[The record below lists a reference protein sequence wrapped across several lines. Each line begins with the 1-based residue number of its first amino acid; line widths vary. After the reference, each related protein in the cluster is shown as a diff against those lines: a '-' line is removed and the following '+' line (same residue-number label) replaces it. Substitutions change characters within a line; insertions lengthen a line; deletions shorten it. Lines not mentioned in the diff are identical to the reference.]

1 MKETDLHK
9 YQLACVQHI
18 IEHPFCGV
26 FVDMGLGKTISTLT
40 AINYLMFDYCEVN
53 SVLVIAPKRVAESV
67 WQEEAEKW
75 EHTKHLRFS
84 KIIGTAKQRIAAV
97 METKADIYI
106 ISRDNVAWLCALYGG
121 GKLPFD
127 MVVVDELSSFK
138 SYKSERFKALRGARP
153 YLKRLVGLTGTPAPN
168 GLIDLWPQIY
178 LMDRGERLEKTI
190 SRYRER
196 YFRPGQTNGHVVYSY
211 DLMSDSEY
219 LIHKKI
225 EDICISMKAD
235 DYLEMPFRTDNYI
248 KLRMPEAL
256 KKQYDDFE
264 KNKVLDLI
272 SAAET
277 IEQEDENGNSVFV
290 EKPVEVNVVN
300 AAALSNK
307 LLQFANGAIY
317 DEERNVFP
325 IHDIKLE
332 ALKEI
337 IEDANG
343 QSVLVAWTY
352 QFDRDRIVEY
362 LKKYKPR
369 ELKNNKDIE
378 DWNAGK
384 IQVMLAH
391 PASAGHGLNL
401 QAGGSIIV
409 WFGQTWSLE
418 LYQQF
423 NARLYRQGQQNH
435 VVINHLILQGT
446 HDEDVIRALKA
457 KDKKQN
463 ALMNSIKAK
472 IDKYKNICNMGR
484 NGKQTPVFPEMVKFV
499 NDNVGK
505 VVSSSEI
512 LLGKEPGRNSET
524 AYLYKFVK
532 LGYVEPVDDNSFVK
546 DKTASFKVIK
556 EFPKHYNSVMFM
568 DELRVANGYIP
579 DNHKRKVY

>member
-9 YQLACVQHI
+9 YQKACVEHI
-18 IEHPFCGV
+18 ITHPFCGV
-26 FVDMGLGKTISTLT
+26 FLDMGLGKTVSTLT
-40 AINYLMFDYCEVN
+40 AINYLMFDYLEIN

-75 EHTKHLRFS
+75 DHLKHLSFS
-84 KIIGTAKQRIAAV
+84 KIIGSAKQRISAV
-97 METKADIYI
+97 MDTKADIYI

-127 MVVVDELSSFK
+127 MVVIDELSSFK

-190 SRYRER
+190 SRYREK

-235 DYLEMPFRTDNYI
+235 DYLEMPERTDNYI
-248 KLRMPEAL
+248 KLKMPEQI

-264 KNKVLDLI
+264 KNKVLDLFK
-272 SAAET
+272 SK
-277 IEQEDENGNSVFV
+277 QEYLDNADKWVD
-290 EKPVEVNVVN
+290 KPVEINAVN

-307 LLQFANGAIY
+307 LLQFANGAVY
-317 DEERNVFP
+317 DENHKVFP

-343 QSVLVAWTY
+343 QSVLVAWTF
-352 QFDRDRIVEY
+352 QFDRDRIMDY

-369 ELKNNKDIE
+369 ELKTNKDIE

-401 QAGGSIIV
+401 QAGGNLIV

-446 HDEDVIRALKA
+446 HDEDAIRALKA

-472 IDKYKNICNMGR
+472 IDKYKKYM
-484 NGKQTPVFPEMVKFV
+484 
-499 NDNVGK
+499 
-505 VVSSSEI
+505 
-512 LLGKEPGRNSET
+512 
-524 AYLYKFVK
+524 
-532 LGYVEPVDDNSFVK
+532 
-546 DKTASFKVIK
+546 
-556 EFPKHYNSVMFM
+556 
-568 DELRVANGYIP
+568 
-579 DNHKRKVY
+579 

>member
-1 MKETDLHK
+1 MLERNNLHN
-9 YQLACVQHI
+9 YQKACVEHI
-18 IEHPFCGV
+18 ITHPYCGL
-26 FVDMGLGKTISTLT
+26 FIDMGLGKTAITLT
-40 AINYLMFDYCEVN
+40 AISDLMYDYCEIN

-75 EHTKHLRFS
+75 GHLKHLRFS
-84 KIIGTAKQRIAAV
+84 KIIGSAKQRISAV
-97 METKADIYI
+97 MDTKADIYI

-127 MVVVDELSSFK
+127 MVVIDELSSFK

-190 SRYRER
+190 SRYREK
-196 YFRPGQTNGHVVYSY
+196 YFRPGQTNGHVIYSY

-225 EDICISMKAD
+225 EDICISMKAN
-235 DYLEMPFRTDNYI
+235 DYLEMPERTDNYI
-248 KLRMPEAL
+248 KLKMPEQI

-264 KNKVLDLI
+264 RNKVLDLFKP
-272 SAAET
+272 
-277 IEQEDENGNSVFV
+277 EQEYLDNVDKWV
-290 EKPVEVNVVN
+290 DKPVEINAVN

-307 LLQFANGAIY
+307 LLQFANGAMY
-317 DEERNVFP
+317 DENRKVFP

-343 QSVLVAWTY
+343 QSVLVAWTF
-352 QFDRDRIVEY
+352 QFDRDRIMDY

-369 ELKNNKDIE
+369 ELKTNKDIE

-401 QAGGSIIV
+401 QTGGNLIV

-423 NARLYRQGQQNH
+423 NARLYRQGQKNH
-435 VVINHLILQGT
+435 VIINHLILQGT
-446 HDEDVIRALKA
+446 HDEDVIRALKN

-463 ALMNSIKAK
+463 ALMDSIKAK
-472 IDKYKNICNMGR
+472 INKYK
-484 NGKQTPVFPEMVKFV
+484 K
-499 NDNVGK
+499 
-505 VVSSSEI
+505 
-512 LLGKEPGRNSET
+512 
-524 AYLYKFVK
+524 
-532 LGYVEPVDDNSFVK
+532 
-546 DKTASFKVIK
+546 
-556 EFPKHYNSVMFM
+556 
-568 DELRVANGYIP
+568 YI
-579 DNHKRKVY
+579 

>member
-9 YQLACVQHI
+9 YQKACVEHI
-18 IEHPFCGV
+18 ISHPFCGV
-26 FVDMGLGKTISTLT
+26 FLDMGLGKTVSTLT
-40 AINYLMFDYCEVN
+40 AINYLMFDYLEIN

-75 EHTKHLRFS
+75 DHLKHLRFS
-84 KIIGTAKQRIAAV
+84 KIIGTQKQRIHAIT
-97 METKADIYI
+97 ETKADVYI
-106 ISRDNVAWLCALYGG
+106 ISRDNVAWLCAMYGG

-211 DLMSDSEY
+211 NLMDDSEKF
-219 LIHKKI
+219 IHKKI

-248 KLRMPEAL
+248 KLRMPDDL

-272 SAAET
+272 KP
-277 IEQEDENGNSVFV
+277 EQEYLEGVDKWVD
-290 EKPVEVNVVN
+290 KPVEVNVVN

-317 DEERNVFP
+317 DEDKNVFP
-325 IHDIKLE
+325 IHDIKLD

-352 QFDRDRIVEY
+352 QFDRDRILEH
-362 LKKYKPR
+362 LKSYKPR
-369 ELKNNKDIE
+369 ELKTNRDIE

-401 QAGGSIIV
+401 QAGGNIIV

-423 NARLYRQGQQNH
+423 NARLYRQGQQKG
-435 VVINHLILQGT
+435 VIVHHLIMKGT
-446 HDEDVIRALKA
+446 HDEDVIQALKA
-457 KDKKQN
+457 KDRKQN
-463 ALMNSIKAK
+463 ALMDSIKAK
-472 IDKYKNICNMGR
+472 IDKYK
-484 NGKQTPVFPEMVKFV
+484 KF
-499 NDNVGK
+499 
-505 VVSSSEI
+505 
-512 LLGKEPGRNSET
+512 
-524 AYLYKFVK
+524 
-532 LGYVEPVDDNSFVK
+532 
-546 DKTASFKVIK
+546 
-556 EFPKHYNSVMFM
+556 M
-568 DELRVANGYIP
+568 
-579 DNHKRKVY
+579 

>member
-1 MKETDLHK
+1 MMLTESNLHN
-9 YQLACVQHI
+9 YQKACVEHI
-18 IEHPFCGV
+18 ITHPFCGV
-26 FVDMGLGKTISTLT
+26 FLDMGLGKTVTTLT
-40 AINYLMFDYCEVN
+40 AINYLMNDYCEIN

-75 EHTKHLRFS
+75 VHLQHLRFS
-84 KIIGTAKQRIAAV
+84 KIIGTQKQRIAAV

-138 SYKSERFKALRGARP
+138 SYKSVRFKALRGARP

-178 LMDRGERLEKTI
+178 LMDRGDRLEKTI
-190 SRYRER
+190 SRYREK

-211 DLMSDSEY
+211 NLMSDSEQ
-219 LIHKKI
+219 LIHKRI

-235 DYLEMPFRTDNYI
+235 DYLEMPLRTDNYI
-248 KLRMPEAL
+248 RLRMPDDI

-264 KNKVLDLI
+264 KNKILDLLNTV
-272 SAAET
+272 ET
-277 IEQEDENGNSVFV
+277 IEEEDEDGNVKLV
-290 EKPVEVNVVN
+290 QKPVEVNAVN

-307 LLQFANGAIY
+307 LLQFANGAVY
-317 DEERNVFP
+317 DEDKNVFP
-325 IHDIKLE
+325 IHNIKLD

-337 IEDANG
+337 VENSNG
-343 QSVLVAWTY
+343 QSILVAWTY
-352 QFDRDRIVEY
+352 QFDKDRILEY
-362 LKKYKPR
+362 LKSYKPR
-369 ELKNNKDIE
+369 ELKTNKDIE
-378 DWNAGK
+378 DWNAGR

-401 QAGGSIIV
+401 QAGGNIIV

-423 NARLYRQGQQNH
+423 NARLYRQGQQKG
-435 VVINHLILQGT
+435 VIIHHLIMKGT

-463 ALMNSIKAK
+463 ALMDSIKAK
-472 IDKYKNICNMGR
+472 INKYK
-484 NGKQTPVFPEMVKFV
+484 KF
-499 NDNVGK
+499 
-505 VVSSSEI
+505 
-512 LLGKEPGRNSET
+512 
-524 AYLYKFVK
+524 
-532 LGYVEPVDDNSFVK
+532 
-546 DKTASFKVIK
+546 
-556 EFPKHYNSVMFM
+556 M
-568 DELRVANGYIP
+568 
-579 DNHKRKVY
+579 

>member
-1 MKETDLHK
+1 MKETDLHG
-9 YQLACVQHI
+9 YQRATVEFILT
-18 IEHPFCGV
+18 HPYCGV
-26 FVDMGLGKTISTLT
+26 FLDLGLGKTVSTLT
-40 AINYLMFDYCEVN
+40 AVNYLMFDYLEIN

-75 EHTKHLRFS
+75 DHLKHLRFS
-84 KIIGTAKQRIAAV
+84 KIIGSAKQRISAV
-97 METKADIYI
+97 MDTKADIYI

-190 SRYRER
+190 SRYREK

-235 DYLEMPFRTDNYI
+235 DYLEMPERTDNYI
-248 KLRMPEAL
+248 KLKMPEQI

-264 KNKVLDLI
+264 KNKVLDLFK
-272 SAAET
+272 S
-277 IEQEDENGNSVFV
+277 EQEYLDNADKWVD
-290 EKPVEVNVVN
+290 KPVEINAVN

-307 LLQFANGAIY
+307 LLQFANGAVY
-317 DEERNVFP
+317 DENRKVFP

-343 QSVLVAWTY
+343 QSVLVAWTF
-352 QFDRDRIVEY
+352 QFDRDRIMDY

-369 ELKNNKDIE
+369 ELKTNKDIE

-401 QAGGSIIV
+401 QTGGNLIV

-423 NARLYRQGQQNH
+423 NARLYRQGQKNH
-435 VVINHLILQGT
+435 VIINHLILQGT
-446 HDEDVIRALKA
+446 HDEDVIRALKS

-472 IDKYKNICNMGR
+472 IDKYKKYM
-484 NGKQTPVFPEMVKFV
+484 
-499 NDNVGK
+499 
-505 VVSSSEI
+505 
-512 LLGKEPGRNSET
+512 
-524 AYLYKFVK
+524 
-532 LGYVEPVDDNSFVK
+532 
-546 DKTASFKVIK
+546 
-556 EFPKHYNSVMFM
+556 
-568 DELRVANGYIP
+568 
-579 DNHKRKVY
+579 

>member
-1 MKETDLHK
+1 MKEKDLHK
-9 YQLACVQHI
+9 YQLACVEHI
-18 IEHPFCGV
+18 ITHRFCGV
-26 FVDMGLGKTISTLT
+26 FLDMGLGKTVSTLT
-40 AINYLMFDYCEVN
+40 AVNYLMFDYLEIN

-75 EHTKHLRFS
+75 DHLKHLRFS
-84 KIIGTAKQRIAAV
+84 KIVGTAKQRIAAV
-97 METKADIYI
+97 TETKADIYI
-106 ISRDNVAWLCALYGG
+106 ISRDNIAWLCALYGG

-127 MVVVDELSSFK
+127 MVVIDELSSFK

-178 LMDRGERLEKTI
+178 LMDRGDRLEKTI
-190 SRYRER
+190 SRYREK

-211 DLMSDSEY
+211 KLLSDSEQ

-225 EDICISMKAD
+225 EDICISMKAN

-248 KLRMPEAL
+248 KLKMPEDI

-264 KNKVLDLI
+264 KNKVLDLLN
-272 SAAET
+272 AT
-277 IEQEDENGNSVFV
+277 ENKEN
-290 EKPVEVNVVN
+290 PVEINVIN

-317 DEERNVFP
+317 DEEKNVFP

-337 IEDANG
+337 IENANG

-352 QFDRDRIVEY
+352 QFDRNRIVEY

-423 NARLYRQGQQNH
+423 NARIYRQGQQNH
-435 VVINHLILQGT
+435 VIINHLILQDT
-446 HDEDVIRALKA
+446 HDEDVIKALSI

-463 ALMNSIKAK
+463 ALMDSIKAK
-472 IDKYKNICNMGR
+472 INKYK
-484 NGKQTPVFPEMVKFV
+484 KF
-499 NDNVGK
+499 
-505 VVSSSEI
+505 
-512 LLGKEPGRNSET
+512 
-524 AYLYKFVK
+524 
-532 LGYVEPVDDNSFVK
+532 
-546 DKTASFKVIK
+546 
-556 EFPKHYNSVMFM
+556 M
-568 DELRVANGYIP
+568 
-579 DNHKRKVY
+579 

>member
-1 MKETDLHK
+1 MKETDLHR
-9 YQLACVQHI
+9 YQKACVEHI
-18 IEHPFCGV
+18 ITHPFCGV
-26 FVDMGLGKTISTLT
+26 FLDMGLGKTVSTLT
-40 AINYLMFDYCEVN
+40 AINYLMFDYLEIN

-75 EHTKHLRFS
+75 DHLKHLSFS
-84 KIIGTAKQRIAAV
+84 KIIGSAKQRISAV
-97 METKADIYI
+97 MDTKADIYI

-127 MVVVDELSSFK
+127 MVVIDELSSFK

-190 SRYRER
+190 SRYREK

-225 EDICISMKAD
+225 EDICISMKAN
-235 DYLEMPFRTDNYI
+235 DYLEMPERTDNYI
-248 KLRMPEAL
+248 KLKMPEQI

-264 KNKVLDLI
+264 KNKVLDLFKP
-272 SAAET
+272 
-277 IEQEDENGNSVFV
+277 EQEYLDNADKWVD
-290 EKPVEVNVVN
+290 KPVEINAVN

-307 LLQFANGAIY
+307 LLQFANGAVY
-317 DEERNVFP
+317 DENRKVFP

-343 QSVLVAWTY
+343 QSVLVAWTF
-352 QFDRDRIVEY
+352 QFDRDRIMDY

-369 ELKNNKDIE
+369 ELKTNKDIE

-401 QAGGSIIV
+401 QAGGNLIV

-423 NARLYRQGQQNH
+423 NARLYRQGQKNH
-435 VVINHLILQGT
+435 VIINHLILQGT
-446 HDEDVIRALKA
+446 HDEDVIRALKS

-472 IDKYKNICNMGR
+472 IDKYKKYM
-484 NGKQTPVFPEMVKFV
+484 
-499 NDNVGK
+499 
-505 VVSSSEI
+505 
-512 LLGKEPGRNSET
+512 
-524 AYLYKFVK
+524 
-532 LGYVEPVDDNSFVK
+532 
-546 DKTASFKVIK
+546 
-556 EFPKHYNSVMFM
+556 
-568 DELRVANGYIP
+568 
-579 DNHKRKVY
+579 

>member
-1 MKETDLHK
+1 MLTESNLHN
-9 YQLACVQHI
+9 YQKACVEHI
-18 IEHPFCGV
+18 IAHPFCGV
-26 FVDMGLGKTISTLT
+26 FLDMGLGKTVSTLT
-40 AINYLMFDYCEVN
+40 AINYLMNDYCEIN

-75 EHTKHLRFS
+75 AHLRHLRFS
-84 KIIGTAKQRIAAV
+84 KIIGTQKQRIAAV
-97 METKADIYI
+97 METKADVYI

-138 SYKSERFKALRGARP
+138 SYKSVRFKALRGARP

-178 LMDRGERLEKTI
+178 LMDRGDRLEKTI
-190 SRYRER
+190 SRYREK

-211 DLMSDSEY
+211 NLMSDSEQ
-219 LIHKKI
+219 LIHKRI

-235 DYLEMPFRTDNYI
+235 DYLEMPMRTDNYI
-248 KLRMPEAL
+248 KLRMPDDI

-264 KNKVLDLI
+264 KNKVLDLFKP
-272 SAAET
+272 
-277 IEQEDENGNSVFV
+277 EQEYLENVDKWV
-290 EKPVEVNVVN
+290 DKPVEINAVN

-307 LLQFANGAIY
+307 LLQFANGAMY
-317 DEERNVFP
+317 DENHKVFP

-343 QSVLVAWTY
+343 QSVFVAWAF
-352 QFDRDRIVEY
+352 QFDRDRIMDY

-369 ELKNNKDIE
+369 ELKTNKDIE

-401 QAGGSIIV
+401 QAGGNIIV

-423 NARLYRQGQQNH
+423 NARLYRQGQQKG
-435 VVINHLILQGT
+435 VIVHHLIIKGT
-446 HDEDVIRALKA
+446 HDEDVIQAIKA

-463 ALMNSIKAK
+463 ALMDSIKAK
-472 IDKYKNICNMGR
+472 INKYK
-484 NGKQTPVFPEMVKFV
+484 KF
-499 NDNVGK
+499 
-505 VVSSSEI
+505 I
-512 LLGKEPGRNSET
+512 
-524 AYLYKFVK
+524 
-532 LGYVEPVDDNSFVK
+532 
-546 DKTASFKVIK
+546 
-556 EFPKHYNSVMFM
+556 
-568 DELRVANGYIP
+568 
-579 DNHKRKVY
+579 